1 MRRRTCVHTECIS
14 ENQLSIM
21 NLFRMLWEQHVSW
34 TRAFIVSA
42 VAGLEDLDVVTQ
54 RLLRN
59 PTDFANILKNYYGDE
74 KAKKFEILLRDHLL
88 LAAELLN
95 AAKAGEEEAAEMAR
109 RKWYDNA
116 SHIAFFLSE
125 INPYWSEDR
134 WKILLFDHLRMVE
147 ETATF
152 RMKGRFAEEIA
163 VTDMN
168 EDRALSMADYMAAG
182 VIRQFG
188 L

>member
-1 MRRRTCVHTECIS
+1 MRRRTCVHSECIS
-14 ENQLSIM
+14 EDQLSII
-21 NLFRMLWEQHVSW
+21 NLFRKLWEQHANW

-59 PTDFANILKNYYGDE
+59 PTDFANVLRNYYGDE
-74 KAKKFEILLRDHLL
+74 KAKKFEKLLSDHLL
-88 LAAELLN
+88 LAADLLN
-95 AAKAGEEEAAEMAR
+95 AAKAGDEEAAAMAR
-109 RKWYDNA
+109 RKWYFNA
-116 SHIAFFLSE
+116 SDIALFLSE

-147 ETATF
+147 EIATL
-152 RMKGRFAEEIA
+152 RMQGQYAREIP

-168 EDRALSMADYMAAG
+168 EERALSMADYLAAG
-182 VIRQFG
+182 IIRQFS

>member
-1 MRRRTCVHTECIS
+1 MRRRTCTNPACIND
-14 ENQLSIM
+14 EQLAVM
-21 NLFRMLWEQHVSW
+21 NLLRMLWEEHVGW

-59 PTDFANILKNYYGDE
+59 PRDFANILKNYYGDE
-74 KAKKFEILLRDHLL
+74 KAAEFEKLLAEHLL
-88 LAAELLN
+88 LAADLLN
-95 AAKAGEEEAAEMAR
+95 AAKGGDEEAAAIAR

-116 SHIAFFLSE
+116 SHIALFLSE
-125 INPYWSEDR
+125 INPYWNEDR
-134 WKILLFDHLRMVE
+134 WKVLLFDHLRMVE
-147 ETATF
+147 EIATL
-152 RMKGRFAEEIA
+152 RMKGQFAAEIP

-168 EDRALSMADYMAAG
+168 ENRALSMADYMAAG
-182 VIRQFG
+182 IIRQFG